1 MLNYQGGTSIGVYPP
16 NTKGAKTKA
25 RELLQNNRANY
36 IAKADYSNSSET
48 DQIVKSIL
56 SQISLK
62 ASVKQYT
69 EYLLI
74 GRSFG
79 GVYSLMLELSQAF
92 LMPLLMR
99 NKYWVLVV

>member
-1 MLNYQGGTSIGVYPP
+1 VQEGLFF
-16 NTKGAKTKA
+16 
-25 RELLQNNRANY
+25 NY
-36 IAKADYSNSSET
+36 ISN
-48 DQIVKSIL
+48 K
-56 SQISLK
+56 
-62 ASVKQYT
+62 
-69 EYLLI
+69 I